1 MAVARF
7 DLGKRMKPSLTRCFR
22 GVVLGLML
30 LLAATANFVSISY
43 DNDDDEDTPPVTVE
57 LNLAAP
63 VRKDVQLP
71 KSLSS
76 SAVFHRQDS
85 QPTTRLVAALRFE
98 SVPQL
103 NAGPPQLAIPLRR

>member
-1 MAVARF
+1 
-7 DLGKRMKPSLTRCFR
+7 MKPSSTRYFR

-30 LLAATANFVSISY
+30 LLAAAANFVSISY

-57 LNLAAP
+57 LSLAAP

-71 KSLSS
+71 KSQSS
-76 SAVFHRQDS
+76 SAVFHLQDA
-85 QPTTRLVAALRFE
+85 QPASGLVAALAFE

-103 NAGPPQLAIPLRR
+103 TVGPPQLAVPLRR

>member
-1 MAVARF
+1 
-7 DLGKRMKPSLTRCFR
+7 MKPSLTKYFR

-57 LNLAAP
+57 LSLAAP

-71 KSLSS
+71 KSHPS
-76 SAVFHRQDS
+76 SAVFHLQDA
-85 QPTTRLVAALRFE
+85 QPAKGLVAALNFE
-98 SVPQL
+98 SAPQP
-103 NAGPPQLAIPLRR
+103 NAGPPQLAVPLRR